1 LTNNKL
7 YRNFATKKFNIV
19 FEIFKNIKMDN
30 QVILSADGQQS
41 EKSVIIY
48 RSEDGT
54 IQLEVQLHE
63 ETVWLTQAQMAI
75 LFETTR
81 NNITIHIGNLF
92 REGELDKISVCKD
105 SLLTASDGKPY
116 KTKIYN
122 LDVIISVG
130 YRVKSKRGTDFRKWA
145 NKVIKDFILKGYAVN
160 NRLDILEVK
169 VYKLEEK
176 TNAIDSEIHS
186 QLPPHEGVFYN
197 GQIFDAY
204 NFIAD
209 LIRKAKKE
217 IVLIDNYVDDSVL
230 KILNKR
236 SDNVSASIY
245 TAHISENLKLD
256 LEKHNSQYQ
265 PINIEHFNKS
275 HDRFL
280 IIDDEVYHIGAS
292 LKDLGKKM
300 FAFSKLNFEK
310 EKILE
315 IL

>member
-1 LTNNKL
+1 
-7 YRNFATKKFNIV
+7 
-19 FEIFKNIKMDN
+19 MDN
-30 QVILSADGQQS
+30 QVILTADGLQS

-92 REGELDKISVCKD
+92 KEGELEKISVCKE

-160 NRLDILEVK
+160 NRLDKLEVK

-176 TNAIDSEIHS
+176 TAEIETKIKG

-204 NFIAD
+204 NFISD
-209 LIRKAKKE
+209 LIRMAKKD
-217 IVLIDNYVDDSVL
+217 IILIDNYIDDSVL

-236 SDNVSASIY
+236 EDNVSATIY
-245 TAHISENLKLD
+245 TANISENLKLD

-265 PINIEHFNKS
+265 PINIEQFNKS
-275 HDRFL
+275 HDRFM
-280 IIDDEVYHIGAS
+280 IIDNEVYHIGAS
-292 LKDLGKKM
+292 LKDLGKRM
-300 FAFSKLNFEK
+300 FAFSKMEIGK
-310 EKILE
+310 EIILS

>member
-1 LTNNKL
+1 
-7 YRNFATKKFNIV
+7 
-19 FEIFKNIKMDN
+19 MDN
-30 QVILSADGQQS
+30 QIILSADGQQS

-92 REGELDKISVCKD
+92 KEGELEKISVCKE

-160 NRLDILEVK
+160 NRLDKLEVK

-176 TNAIDSEIHS
+176 TAEIETKIKG

-204 NFIAD
+204 NFISD
-209 LIRKAKKE
+209 LIRMAKKD
-217 IVLIDNYVDDSVL
+217 IILIDNYIDDSVL

-236 SDNVSASIY
+236 EDNVSATIY
-245 TAHISENLKLD
+245 TAHISETLKLD

-265 PINIEHFNKS
+265 PINIKQFNKS
-275 HDRFL
+275 HDRFM
-280 IIDDEVYHIGAS
+280 IIDNEVYHIGAS
-292 LKDLGKKM
+292 LKDLGKRM
-300 FAFSKLNFEK
+300 FAFSKMEIGK
-310 EKILE
+310 EIILS

>member
-1 LTNNKL
+1 
-7 YRNFATKKFNIV
+7 
-19 FEIFKNIKMDN
+19 MDN
-30 QVILSADGQQS
+30 QVILSEDSRQS

-92 REGELDKISVCKD
+92 KEGELEKISVCKE

-160 NRLDILEVK
+160 NRLDKLEVK

-176 TNAIDSEIHS
+176 TAEIETKIKG

-204 NFIAD
+204 NFISD
-209 LIRKAKKE
+209 LIRMAKKD
-217 IVLIDNYVDDSVL
+217 IILIDNYIDDSVL

-236 SDNVSASIY
+236 EDNVSATIY
-245 TAHISENLKLD
+245 TANISENLKLD

-265 PINIEHFNKS
+265 PINIEQFNKS
-275 HDRFL
+275 HDRFM
-280 IIDDEVYHIGAS
+280 IIDNEVYHIGAS
-292 LKDLGKKM
+292 LKDLGKRM
-300 FAFSKLNFEK
+300 FAFSKMEIGK
-310 EKILE
+310 EMILS